1 MAKKKKKSRRQI
13 RPRLGT
19 CRAPLAVGLVLAV
32 AYAVVMMGMT
42 ALNWR
47 LPTWAVAG
55 VWALAQVAW
64 GVGVLCLYRRQ
75 RAARW
80 GAVGVV
86 LLLSAW
92 MSLAPTSAF
101 LAQALQALAITG
113 FSLVLYDVD
122 KLTGVPLR
130 LPGGLIFLAVIGSL
144 LSSPLMAFI
153 GLAFLALG
161 SALALMRL

>member
-1 MAKKKKKSRRQI
+1 MTKKKKNRGQM
-13 RPRLGT
+13 RPRVGS

-32 AYAVVMMGMT
+32 IYAVVMMGMT
-42 ALNWR
+42 ALNWSV
-47 LPTWAVAG
+47 PTWAVAG
-55 VWALAQVAW
+55 VWALAQAVL

-80 GAVGVV
+80 GAVGAV

-92 MSLAPTSAF
+92 MSLSPTSAF
-101 LAQALQALAITG
+101 LAQALQALALTG

-144 LSSPLMAFI
+144 LGSPLMAFV

-161 SALALMRL
+161 SALALTRL

>member
-1 MAKKKKKSRRQI
+1 MTKKKKSRGQM
-13 RPRLGT
+13 RPRVGF
-19 CRAPLAVGLVLAV
+19 CRTPLAVGLVLAV
-32 AYAVVMMGMT
+32 IYAVVMMGMT
-42 ALNWR
+42 ALNWSV
-47 LPTWAVAG
+47 PAWAVAG
-55 VWALAQVAW
+55 AWALAQAVL
-64 GVGVLCLYRRQ
+64 GVGVLCLYRQQ

-80 GAVGVV
+80 GAVGAV

-92 MSLAPTSAF
+92 MSLSPTSAF
-101 LAQALQALAITG
+101 LAQALQALALTG

-144 LSSPLMAFI
+144 LGSPLMAFV

-161 SALALMRL
+161 SALTLMRL